1 MNFYEKEKA
10 YAIVQCKLGYLKS
23 EKDNSNSD
31 SPSVRSF
38 KSKEMSRKTID
49 TILGKLQ
56 RCWSKNPIRDE

>member
-23 EKDNSNSD
+23 EKDNSNSV

-38 KSKEMSRKTID
+38 KSKEMSRKMQNSL
-49 TILGKLQ
+49 ILKILSYAGY
-56 RCWSKNPIRDE
+56 R

>member
-23 EKDNSNSD
+23 EKDNSNSV

-38 KSKEMSRKTID
+38 KSKEMSRKMQNSLVLK
-49 TILGKLQ
+49 ILSYAGY
-56 RCWSKNPIRDE
+56 R

>member
-23 EKDNSNSD
+23 EKDNSNSV

-38 KSKEMSRKTID
+38 KSREMSRKMQNSL
-49 TILGKLQ
+49 ILKILSYAGY
-56 RCWSKNPIRDE
+56 R

>member
-38 KSKEMSRKTID
+38 KSKEMSRKMQNSL
-49 TILGKLQ
+49 ILKILSYAGY
-56 RCWSKNPIRDE
+56 R